1 MKLNAKTMRCG
12 LLFIIFLSL
21 PLSAEKLSLSGY
33 FKSFF
38 MAFKMPPVVIAGET
52 INQPAIGAVNNRL
65 RLKLVWKPS
74 QTINFKI
81 SYDFSPRVQDRT
93 LFLGDIFYQAVE
105 PGSYRAWDFKERIY
119 PGDNKSIGSFGLF
132 HNLDR
137 CVLTVKTPLADI
149 FIGRQAI
156 AWGSARF
163 VNPTDVIA
171 PFTFNALDTEESRG
185 VDAVRVRVPL
195 GMMAELDAGY
205 VAGNDF
211 EFKRSAFFLRGKMY
225 VLKTDVSIILL
236 GFKEN
241 LLLGFDIA
249 RSIGGAGFWLEAA
262 YVIPGFFEKDTPAD
276 EKDYFRASTG
286 MDYNFNAKLYGF
298 FEYHFNSAG
307 KTDPAH
313 YSEFYTST
321 AYREGSTYLAARHY
335 LNLGLTY
342 QVTPLIPFT
351 GMLFYNITDGSFNLA
366 PSLEYNIA
374 ENIYLSLGAYL
385 GIGKTMKTTPGT
397 EFGSYPDMIYTS
409 FRVYF

>member
-1 MKLNAKTMRCG
+1 MKLNKKIIICSI
-12 LLFIIFLSL
+12 LLPIISTL
-21 PLSAEKLSLSGY
+21 PISAEKPSLSGY

-38 MAFKMPPVVIAGET
+38 MGFKLPPLYIAGET
-52 INQPAIGAVNNRL
+52 INQAPIGAVNNRL
-65 RLKLVWKPS
+65 RLKFAWKPS
-74 QTINFKI
+74 NTISLKV
-81 SYDFSPRVQDRT
+81 SYDFSPRIQDRT
-93 LFLGDIFYQAVE
+93 LFYGDLFYEAVE
-105 PGSYRAWDFKERIY
+105 PGSYRVKDFNDRLY
-119 PGDNKSIGSFGLF
+119 PGTNQMTKSFGVF

-171 PFTFNALDTEESRG
+171 PFTFNALDTEEGRG
-185 VDAVRVRVPL
+185 VDALRVRVPL

-211 EFKRSAFFLRGKMY
+211 KFQHSAFFLRGKFY
-225 VLKTDVSIILL
+225 ALKTDIALLLL

-241 LLLGFDIA
+241 LLMGIDVA

-262 YVIPGFFEKDTPAD
+262 YVMPHFFDKNNAPE
-276 EKDYFRASTG
+276 EKDYFRASAG
-286 MDYNFNAKLYGF
+286 MDYNFNAKFYGF

-307 KTDPAH
+307 KSAAANYP
-313 YSEFYTST
+313 EFYLST
-321 AYREGSTYLAARHY
+321 AFLEGSAYLAAKHY
-335 LNLGLTY
+335 LNLGMTY
-342 QVTPLIPFT
+342 QVTPLVPFT
-351 GMLFYNITDGSFNLA
+351 GMVFINLNDGSLTLA

-374 ENIYLSLGAYL
+374 ENIYLSLGTYL
-385 GIGKTMKTTPGT
+385 GIGRSIGASPGT
-397 EFGSYPDMIYTS
+397 EFGSYPDMVYSS